1 MCVCVGGWGRNV
13 WGDTSMR
20 VWGDRIGKRRTGRPI
35 ERKKSRRRMRDR
47 DSEGSTER

>member
-1 MCVCVGGWGRNV
+1 MCVWVGGVGMCGEIQV
-13 WGDTSMR
+13 R

-47 DSEGSTER
+47 DSEGSSER